1 MAASCQCAVSTVF
14 LTASRLRRVR
24 LVVRTQPSQGW
35 YTGSTPVRAATANR
49 KFRVFLTISWTNGDE
64 RTAPRQIVA
73 KFEQRIR
80 CSPHAVI
87 RVHDST
93 GNVIEAHKH
102 AAELKIRKTALLAGC
117 RAFG

>member
-1 MAASCQCAVSTVF
+1 V
-14 LTASRLRRVR
+14 
-24 LVVRTQPSQGW
+24 
-35 YTGSTPVRAATANR
+35 
-49 KFRVFLTISWTNGDE
+49 TISWTDGDE

-73 KFEQRIR
+73 KFEQRVR

-87 RVHDST
+87 RVRDSD

-102 AAELKIRKTALLAGC
+102 ATELKSRTTALLAGC